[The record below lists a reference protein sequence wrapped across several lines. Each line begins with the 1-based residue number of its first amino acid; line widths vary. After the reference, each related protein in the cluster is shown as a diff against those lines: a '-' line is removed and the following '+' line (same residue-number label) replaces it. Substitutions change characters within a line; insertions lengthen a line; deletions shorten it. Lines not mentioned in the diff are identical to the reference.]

1 MPDSPAAERLL
12 DESGVRALV
21 RTVAPELASL
31 PLIRVAEGWDNV
43 TWRLGDDVAVRLPR
57 RALAVP
63 LIEHEQHALPLLAP
77 ALNAAGVR
85 TPLPI
90 VTGAPSADFPWP
102 WSVVPWLPGVQALG
116 LARADNTAW
125 AADLAVA
132 LRALHV
138 PAPVDAPHNPVR
150 GVPLSHRDDSVRSR
164 LADLPPSFADPLERV
179 WRSGLA
185 AAPSAASV
193 WVHGD
198 LHPGNILIDGGRLSA
213 LIDFGDVTAGDPAYD
228 LAAGWLA
235 FDAAGRR
242 QFRRAAGGRYDDET
256 WVRAR
261 AWAAAIAVILA
272 HASDDRD
279 DLRALGFETAEELLR
294 DD

>member
-1 MPDSPAAERLL
+1 MVDSPTAERIL

-21 RTVAPELASL
+21 RTVAPSRAEL
-31 PLIRVAEGWDNV
+31 PLTRFAEGWDNV

-63 LIEHEQHALPLLAP
+63 LIEHEQRALPLLAP
-77 ALNAAGVR
+77 VLSAVGVR
-85 TPLPI
+85 TPLPL
-90 VTGAPSADFPWP
+90 VAGAPTADFPWP
-102 WSVVPWLPGVQALG
+102 WSLVPWLPGLQALG
-116 LARADNTAW
+116 LPRAENSAW
-125 AADLAVA
+125 AEQLAVA

-138 PAPVDAPHNPVR
+138 TAPHDAPHNPVR
-150 GVPLSHRDDSVRSR
+150 GVPLAHRDDSVRSR
-164 LADLPPSFADPLERV
+164 LADLPPSIADPLSRI
-179 WRSGLA
+179 WRIGLA
-185 AAPSAASV
+185 ASPATESV

-198 LHPGNILIDGGRLSA
+198 LHPGNILIDRGRLTA

-235 FDAAGRR
+235 FDAMGRQR
-242 QFRRAAGGRYDDET
+242 FRLATGDRYDDET

-261 AWAAAIAVILA
+261 AWAAAVAVILA

-279 DLRALGFETAEELLR
+279 DLRTLGLETAEELVR
-294 DD
+294 DE

>member
-1 MPDSPAAERLL
+1 VPDSPAAERTL

-21 RTVAPELASL
+21 RAVAPEWADL
-31 PLIRVAEGWDNV
+31 PLTRVAEGWDNV

-63 LIEHEQHALPLLAP
+63 LIEHEQHALPLLSP
-77 ALNAAGVR
+77 ALSAVGVR
-85 TPLPI
+85 TPVPL
-90 VTGAPSADFPWP
+90 VAGAPTAEFPWS
-102 WSVVPWLPGVQALG
+102 WSLVPWLPGRQALG
-116 LARADNTAW
+116 LPRGDNTAW
-125 AADLAVA
+125 AVDLAAA

-138 PAPVDAPHNPVR
+138 PAPHDAPHNPMR

-164 LADLPPSFADPLERV
+164 LADLPSSLAGPLERI

-185 AAPSAASV
+185 AAPVTESV
-193 WVHGD
+193 WLHGD
-198 LHPGNILIDGGRLSA
+198 LHPGNILVDGGRLSA

-235 FDAAGRR
+235 FDTDGRR
-242 QFRRAAGGRYDDET
+242 RFRRAAGDRYDEQT

-261 AWAAAIAVILA
+261 AWAAALAVILA

-279 DLRALGFETAEELLR
+279 DLRALGFETAEELIR
-294 DD
+294 GE